1 MMGLIVNLNNQ
12 SVGEDRILI
21 GEDLKSGSTV
31 ALRMRTMIMGHIVN
45 LNN

>member
-21 GEDLKSGSTV
+21 GEDLKSGSST
-31 ALRMRTMIMGHIVN
+31 ADEDNDDRAHSKSE
-45 LNN
+45 